1 MSKQEELINALAEKW
16 AIVHKSTC
24 NLSQNWFEAEQ
35 ALADTPEKF
44 RDESWQ
50 MAYEEMREKKN
61 TCTCGVKKL
70 LISDLRTL
78 LSQLVP
84 GGEGIILSENEFK
97 EMIEAAHRAGQH
109 NQGHCDPSVYEAM
122 RYYEVEVKSII
133 NRLTGKE

>member
-1 MSKQEELINALAEKW
+1 MSKQEELIQALAEKW

-78 LSQLVP
+78 ISQIVP
-84 GGEGIILSENEFK
+84 GEEELIGIMNRYQSRPLFEDAEVL
-97 EMIEAAHRAGQH
+97 
-109 NQGHCDPSVYEAM
+109 DPMDFHKVAKD
-122 RYYEVEVKSII
+122 VI